1 MAFTAPSATD
11 LKAAF
16 PAFAA
21 VDDNTIAYW
30 LDRAART
37 VDQGWPEDDGPHA
50 QMLLAAHLMVQQ
62 GLGTGAEAEAYAA
75 GAGGF
80 KRLKSGALEIERSDA
95 KGGDLASTSYG
106 AQFAALQR
114 AIVGGPRVTGTGALP
129 YCDGYPTW

>member
-1 MAFTAPSATD
+1 MAFTDPIPAD

-21 VDDNTIAYW
+21 VDDSTITYW

-50 QMLLAAHLMVQQ
+50 RMLLAAHLMVQQ

-80 KRLKSGALEIERSDA
+80 KRLKSGALEIERGDA
-95 KGGDLASTSYG
+95 GGDLASTSYG

-114 AIVGGPRVTGTGALP
+114 SIVAGPRVTGTGFLP
-129 YCDGYPTW
+129 DSVGYPAW